1 MGERTSHIGHPASG
15 TPERDLIERALRQV
29 SPEAPTSAPASSRRG
44 SDLPPPGTFE
54 GYEVVREI
62 HRGGQGV
69 VYLAIQLATK
79 RKVAIKVMHVGP
91 FGGSSGRSRFE
102 REVQVLGQLNHP
114 HIVGIHDSGV
124 TERGDFYYVM
134 DYISGRSLE
143 EVLKETRA
151 APVADTLQFFV
162 KICDAVNAAHLR
174 GIIHRDLKPSN
185 VRIDRDGEPV
195 VVDFGL
201 AKIAV
206 PDLTDDETPQ
216 LMSMTGQFIGSLP
229 WASPEQ
235 AEGSPGAI
243 DVRTDVYSLG
253 VMLYQLLTGRF
264 PYEVRGNMRDV
275 LDNIL
280 RTEPARPSTVRRGI
294 NNEVETIVLK
304 CLAKDRERRY
314 QSAGELARDIRHYL
328 AGEPIEA
335 KRDSGWYVISKTM
348 TRYKGRVGV
357 AVAFLLVIIA
367 FSIGMTVL
375 YRGAS
380 AARDEAR
387 FHRDQLL
394 EGVWGMAFE
403 VSDEIERVLGAT
415 AARESVLALLNE
427 SLPELQARASGDAAF
442 MRKIADLHDRHG
454 ELLSRMY
461 AANLGQPTE
470 ARKAHER
477 ARDLRRP
484 LLAASPDDA
493 RLHASA
499 ARNHVGMARL
509 IQQMD
514 RDFGAARAEAQAAAD
529 SLTRAVS
536 LAGGDAAL
544 LRELE
549 IELNEARLMVA
560 DYALLESG
568 ETDASAIE
576 AAYADVLGF
585 WSDRLLVSPG
595 DATARRQVARIENKT
610 SQKLCDAAT
619 TLYNR
624 LDGLTDQGEV
634 IAAIDKSEALL
645 TRAEVLSR
653 RALGTLEALLGTD
666 PQNGELSRDVN
677 LARHHLGQA
686 TFMRAMLVKRRP
698 GLDETERRERAGA
711 LLRSALAQFD
721 AAVRHAASL
730 ASSDLKN
737 AEASRDLV
745 LYLNKRGNTH
755 RELGEMDPAG
765 EHLALARADFA
776 ESERVRAGLAAGDP
790 TRLRQRELAV
800 ARYKLGQL
808 MDLLARR
815 TTDPAERSKRFDEAL
830 QWFDL
835 AHRGFSALQRE
846 GVGGME
852 PIIAQVEKER
862 EASREAAGAAPPP

>member
-1 MGERTSHIGHPASG
+1 MVERTSHSGQPASG
-15 TPERDLIERALRQV
+15 TPERDLIERALRQL
-29 SPEAPTSAPASSRRG
+29 SPEAPTSAPGASRRG
-44 SDLPPPGTFE
+44 TDLPPPGTFE

-91 FGGSSGRSRFE
+91 FGGSSGRARFE

-134 DYISGRSLE
+134 DYISGRSME
-143 EVLKETRA
+143 EVLKETQR
-151 APVADTLQFFV
+151 APVAETLRFFV

-185 VRIDRDGEPV
+185 VRIDRDGEPI

-206 PDLTDDETPQ
+206 PDLTDEDTPQ

-243 DVRTDVYSLG
+243 DIRTDVYSLG

-357 AVAFLLVIIA
+357 AVAFLVVIIA
-367 FSIGMTVL
+367 FGIGMAVL

-387 FHRDQLL
+387 FHRDRLL

-427 SLPELQARASGDAAF
+427 SLPELQARAAGDVAF
-442 MRKIADLHDRHG
+442 TRKIADLHDRHG

-477 ARDLRRP
+477 ARDLRAP
-484 LLAASPDDA
+484 LLAASPGDA

-499 ARNHVGMARL
+499 ARNHMGMARL
-509 IQQMD
+509 IQQME
-514 RDFGAARAEAQAAAD
+514 RDFAAARGEAEAAVAA
-529 SLTRAVS
+529 LERAIV

-544 LRELE
+544 TRELE
-549 IELNEARLMVA
+549 LELNEARLMVA
-560 DYALLESG
+560 DYVLMERG
-568 ETDASAIE
+568 ETEATAIE
-576 AAYADVLGF
+576 AAYEDALGF
-585 WSDRLLVSPG
+585 WSDRLVASPG

-610 SQKLCDAAT
+610 SQKLSDAAT

-624 LDGLTDQGEV
+624 LDSLSDEDEAVRVIDQ
-634 IAAIDKSEALL
+634 AEALL
-645 TRAEVLSR
+645 TQAEAMSR
-653 RALGTLEALLGTD
+653 RALVALEALLAAD
-666 PQNGELSRDVN
+666 PQNGELSRDVD

-686 TFMRAMLVKRRP
+686 LFMRAMLVKRRP
-698 GLDETERRERAGA
+698 GLTEEERGERVGA
-711 LLRSALAQFD
+711 LLRSALSQFD
-721 AAVRHAASL
+721 AAVRHASSL

-755 RELGEMDPAG
+755 RELGEMDPG
-765 EHLALARADFA
+765 HLSLAEADFA
-776 ESERVRAGLAAGDP
+776 ESERVRALLAAGDP
-790 TRLRQRELAV
+790 TKLRQRELAV

-815 TTDPAERSKRFDEAL
+815 AADPAERAKRFDEAL
-830 QWFDL
+830 HWFDL
-835 AHRGFSALQRE
+835 AYRGFSALQRE

-852 PIIAQVEKER
+852 AILAQVEKER
-862 EASREAAGAAPPP
+862 KASLEAAGAVPPP